1 MASITGANSV
11 VMLAIT
17 ALYPVAQQLQGFAAD
32 DVFDSEAI
40 ASAEILTGVDG
51 ELSAGWIYVPV
62 KMGFTLQA
70 DSSSNGLFEAWY
82 QAQQAIQECYFASG
96 TVHLPATGRSYVMQK
111 GVLTTHKPTPDVKKV
126 LQPRKYEITW
136 KRIFAAPL

>member
-11 VMLAIT
+11 VMLAIA

-32 DVFDSEAI
+32 DVFDSEGI

-51 ELSAGWIYVPV
+51 NMSAGWVYVPI
-62 KMGFTLQA
+62 KQGYTLQA
-70 DSSSNGLFEAWY
+70 DSASNALFEAWY
-82 QAQQAIQECYFASG
+82 QAQQAIQELYFASA
-96 TVHLPATGRSYVMQK
+96 TIHLPATSRSYVMTK
-111 GVLTTHKPTPDVKKV
+111 GVLTLHKPTPDVKKV

-136 KRIFAAPL
+136 SKIFAGPL